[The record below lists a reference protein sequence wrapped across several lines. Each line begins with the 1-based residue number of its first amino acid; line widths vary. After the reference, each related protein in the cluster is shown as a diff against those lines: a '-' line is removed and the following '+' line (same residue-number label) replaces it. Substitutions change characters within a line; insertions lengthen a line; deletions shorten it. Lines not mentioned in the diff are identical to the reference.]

1 MTDLHRDPVVNVINN
16 GIRRGIQVALDNDC
30 FGSAV
35 ILIYAGIDA
44 MAFLN
49 MPGNQEDVES
59 CDFIEWVDKYIK
71 FPCKEQLTGNDLYGA
86 RCGMLHS
93 YSAFSRMSRNGE
105 CRNIGYMDHSVPEIR
120 FNPEI
125 SKSLVLVSIEGL
137 AKAFFEGLDKF
148 LIDVFSK
155 KEKADIVE
163 ERFKKLVHTL
173 PINLD
178 VK

>member
-1 MTDLHRDPVVNVINN
+1 MTDLHRDPVINVINN

-49 MPGNQEDVES
+49 MPGKQEDVEM

-71 FPCKEQLTGNDLYGA
+71 FPCKEQLTGKDLYGA
-86 RCGMLHS
+86 RCGMLHN

-120 FNPEI
+120 FNPEV
-125 SKSLVLVSIEGL
+125 SKSLVLVSIKAL

-173 PINLD
+173 LI
-178 VK
+178 

>member
-1 MTDLHRDPVVNVINN
+1 MTDLHRDSVINVINN

-44 MAFLN
+44 MTFLN
-49 MPGNQEDVES
+49 MPGNQEDVERR
-59 CDFIEWVDKYIK
+59 DFIEWVDKYIK
-71 FPCKEQLTGNDLYGA
+71 FPCKEQLTGKDLYGS
-86 RCGMLHS
+86 RCGMLHN

-105 CRNIGYMDHSVPEIR
+105 CRNIGYMDNSVPEIR
-120 FNPEI
+120 FNPEV
-125 SKSLVLVSIEGL
+125 STSLVLVSIKAL

-163 ERFKKLVHTL
+163 ERFKKIVHLYTTY
-173 PINLD
+173 
-178 VK
+178 